1 MVAGKNRQQQEQRQY
16 GLGRAIGGEADF
28 SASQLAKNASCFGRN
43 DSVGTGVTAFGRIKR
58 TDNGES
64 WFDGCGILGSGM
76 FATLKLL
83 FVYTALGP
91 VTGLIG
97 IPYTLL
103 VGDISLLY
111 RVAMWIANAGV
122 RAAGIRVEITGLEH
136 VPADRRCIFMCNHVS
151 NLDPPVVLPLLPGRS
166 SVLLKKELMNIP
178 ILGRAM
184 RMGGFVPVERGGR
197 RDAAQASVIAAGE
210 ALKSGLNILVFP
222 EGTRSVDGRLSM
234 FKKGPFFLAME
245 TQAPIVPIALSG
257 TQTMMHKGSMAIRP
271 GVARIQLLPVID
283 PSQYANREEI
293 LRAVRA
299 AIAEA
304 LPPEMKPAEGTVE

>member
-1 MVAGKNRQQQEQRQY
+1 
-16 GLGRAIGGEADF
+16 
-28 SASQLAKNASCFGRN
+28 
-43 DSVGTGVTAFGRIKR
+43 
-58 TDNGES
+58 
-64 WFDGCGILGSGM
+64 M
-76 FATLKLL
+76 FATFKLL

-91 VTGLIG
+91 VAGLIG

-111 RVAMWIANAGV
+111 RVAMWIAHAGV
-122 RAAGIRVEITGLEH
+122 RAAGIRTEISGLEH

-210 ALKSGLNILVFP
+210 ALKSELNILVFP
-222 EGTRSVDGRLSM
+222 EGTRSVDGRLSS

-257 TQTMMHKGSMAIRP
+257 TQTMMHKGSVAIRP
-271 GVARIQLLPVID
+271 GVARIQLLPVIE
-283 PSQYANREEI
+283 PSQYASREEI